1 MPLKTVCLPPTFST
15 FDRGSYTLDRIF
27 SRNEDMTLTVIFDV
41 LSDKTGQK
49 NEFQFFRFRQT
60 NYETAQ
66 YILYNLLIFIFLI
79 AISKRKSIAFHC

>member
-1 MPLKTVCLPPTFST
+1 
-15 FDRGSYTLDRIF
+15 
-27 SRNEDMTLTVIFDV
+27 MTLTVIFDV

-66 YILYNLLIFIFLI
+66 CNQVITLSLGFTRMLNHADHEARRHFEALTVRIC
-79 AISKRKSIAFHC
+79 S